1 MKKEACFENLEGWPG
16 QVRSGGFTLIELM
29 VVIAVLAIL
38 MAMALPSLFNAR
50 MAGNEAS
57 AIGSLRT
64 LVSVNNSYKA
74 RFQSYASALGNLQTT
89 GYIDG
94 VLAAGSKSGYS
105 FTYAGATD
113 TFSIVG
119 DPVTPGT
126 SGSRYF
132 FTDESGVIRFSST
145 GTATATS
152 SAVN

>member
-1 MKKEACFENLEGWPG
+1 MKKYAGLENRAGRPW
-16 QVRSGGFTLIELM
+16 QVGSGGFTLVELM
-29 VVIAVLAIL
+29 VVIAVLAII

-64 LVSVNNSYKA
+64 LVSVNSTYKT
-74 RFQSYASALGNLQTT
+74 RFQSYATSLGSLQTT
-89 GYIDG
+89 GYIDD
-94 VLAAGSKSGYS
+94 VLASGSKSGYT
-105 FTYAGATD
+105 FTYTGAVD
-113 TFSIVG
+113 TFSITG
-119 DPVTPGT
+119 DPISPGS

-152 SAVN
+152 SAVD